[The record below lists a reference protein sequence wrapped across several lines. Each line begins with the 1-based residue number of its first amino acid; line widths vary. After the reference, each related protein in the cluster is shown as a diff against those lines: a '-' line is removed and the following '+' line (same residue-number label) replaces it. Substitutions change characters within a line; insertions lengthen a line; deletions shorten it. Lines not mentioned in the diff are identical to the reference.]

1 MSTWNYRLV
10 KYAVEG
16 AGWGIHEVYYDD
28 SGRAYAMTE
37 KPCTFAA
44 DIKGDVI
51 RMLEMALDDAVNRYP
66 FLEPGVD
73 DWPVTEDPP
82 YGKLET
88 TFEAGKPYR
97 IGDLKAAYIPE
108 TEDGQALE
116 RQENEPRQEE
126 LGTPYQ
132 EDPSNH
138 GC

>member
-28 SGRAYAMTE
+28 AGRAYAMTE
-37 KPCTFAA
+37 KAVDFSA
-44 DIKGDVI
+44 DTKGDVI
-51 RMLEMALDDAVNRYP
+51 RMLETALDDAINRYP

-82 YGKLET
+82 YGKL
-88 TFEAGKPYR
+88 
-97 IGDLKAAYIPE
+97 DIPE
-108 TEDGQALE
+108 LPTPGEDEIGQALE